1 MTEGNFAD
9 YTKVHLESGRGGKAK
24 YPPAPREIYW

>member
-9 YTKVHLESGRGGKAK
+9 YTKVHLESGRGKAK
-24 YPPAPREIYW
+24 YPPAPREIY